1 MFVGLG
7 QAMGRA
13 FDACPNR
20 VLGYTLNIGGSLAGI
35 IVFSV
40 VSAVQASPAVW
51 FFIAFAG
58 IAYLLHQT
66 GSLDWAKGLV
76 LVTGVVALGLPI
88 NEFGLI
94 RESPRSPY
102 YTVHHDT

>member
-66 GSLDWAKGLV
+66 GSLGWGEGLA
-76 LVTGVVALGLPI
+76 LVSVVVALGVPM
-88 NEFGLI
+88 NEFGLTV
-94 RESPRSPY
+94 ESRASPY
-102 YTVHHDT
+102 